1 MNIRNYKPEDY
12 EQVKELYQDSSLFG
26 GQFDEERDA
35 EDRLLSHTN
44 ADPQSILV
52 CEVDDKTVGT
62 VSLIENER
70 VAWLFRFA
78 VQKDN
83 NEAEATKA
91 LYDKAISILKER
103 GHKQVLI
110 YSPVGNEPLGNR
122 YIELGFQ
129 KGDNYTCYWKEI

>member
-1 MNIRNYKPEDY
+1 MNIRSYKPEDY

-35 EDRLLSHTN
+35 ESKLAAHSN
-44 ADPQSILV
+44 ADPQSILI
-52 CEVDDKTVGT
+52 CEIDNKIVGT

-78 VQKDN
+78 VQKGDS
-83 NEAEATKA
+83 EAEATKA

-103 GHKQVLI
+103 GHKQVLV
-110 YSPVGNEPLGNR
+110 YSPVGNEPLDNR
-122 YIELGFQ
+122 YLKLGFQ
-129 KGDNYTCYWKEI
+129 KGDRYTCYWKEI

>member
-12 EQVKELYQDSSLFG
+12 GQVKELYQDSSLFG

-35 EDRLLSHTN
+35 ESKLTAHSN

-103 GHKQVLI
+103 GHKQVLV
-110 YSPVGNEPLGNR
+110 YSPVGNEALDNR
-122 YIELGFQ
+122 YLKLGFN
-129 KGDNYTCYWKEI
+129 KGDDYTCYWKAI